1 MSSEKRAVRDQDVAI
16 IGMSCRFP
24 GADNADDF
32 WQNLRQGVYSVSHF
46 SDEELLAAGI
56 SAETLREPNYVKAN
70 GIIRDADKFDAG
82 FFGFSA
88 RDAVM
93 MDPQHRIF
101 LECTWEALENAG
113 YDVSRYPGV
122 VGVYAGAGM
131 NTYLIRNVVPQLT
144 GLEALEQFQLMIASD
159 KDYIATRVSF
169 KLNLTG
175 PSVNVQTSCSTS
187 LVAVHLACQ
196 SLFAG
201 ENDIAIAGGIA
212 VRPALVSGYAYREGM
227 IYSPDGYCR
236 AFDARAGGTVNGN
249 GVGVLV
255 LKKLSQALADGD
267 TIHAVLRGTA
277 INNDGASKR
286 SYSAPSAEGQAG
298 AIATAI
304 RRAGI
309 SAEDI
314 SYVEAHGTGTIMG
327 DPIEINGLTL
337 AFRETT
343 KKNGY
348 CAIGSVK
355 TNVGHTDVAAG
366 MAGLIKTVQMLK
378 HREIAPSLHFE
389 KPNPNIDF
397 ASTPFYVN
405 THLKEWD
412 TQRLPRRAG
421 VSSFGVGGTNAH
433 AVVEEAPLLEP
444 TSDSRPF
451 QLLVLSARSENALQN
466 AIHNLETYLAERYE
480 GRLADASYTL
490 QVGRQAFAHRAI
502 SVVADGAFAGGTE
515 WLRGQAPQAAARPL
529 VFMFSGQGSQYVNMG
544 RGLYEAEPVFREALD
559 RCAETLLPIL
569 KLDLRHLFYP
579 EAGQEEAA
587 AEQLTQTSI
596 TQPALFSIEY
606 ALSQLW
612 MSWGLRPQAMIGH
625 SIGEY
630 VAACLAGVM
639 SLEDALR
646 VVAERGRLM
655 HLQPRGAMLAITQT
669 EEDVQALL
677 AAQERRFDI
686 SVINGVS
693 AIVVSGSVEDIAALE
708 ADLTARDI
716 VARRLQTSHA
726 FHSFM
731 MEEAVAP
738 FVELLSSIPLKA
750 PTLPYLSNVTGTW
763 ITDAEATDPAY
774 YGRHLRQAVRFAQ
787 NVAQTLET
795 LPHAI
800 LLEVGPGQTLA
811 SLSRRHPAAAGAAVM
826 ASTRHP
832 NDQRADQ
839 AFALT
844 TLGQLWM
851 AGADIDWQAFY
862 AGERRRRVPLPT
874 YPFERQRYWIDERA
888 FLSSGQPADFAGIE
902 SAVAQSTNGAHA
914 STAPAAETPESF
926 ILAIWQQILGLPNI
940 GLHDNFFDLGGNSLV
955 AASLLAQIHKATGIR
970 IPLVRFFQA
979 PNPAALIRLLQNEGW
994 QHQAA
999 AQAASSNGAHA
1010 NGAARPAGPV
1020 DISMIPIIE
1029 GDPARRPFF
1038 WTHGTDF
1045 ANFARLMDREQPF
1058 YVMPPPG
1065 LDGKHPVYTRAEDI
1079 VAYHIDQM
1087 KRVQPVGPYIVGGYC
1102 LGGHLA
1108 LNIATEM
1115 LRRGD
1120 EVGLVVL
1127 VDVLAP
1133 DYEKLARTKRRNYAE
1148 RFVYHLRYGQLPAR
1162 AIGKIREVVNR
1173 QRTNMFGDEELR
1185 LLQQL
1190 DDIQQKAFEFRIPEG
1205 YPGRVIAFTCSVYNE
1220 RKPADSAQR
1229 WARLAPNGVTHHV
1242 IPGDHATMMREPNI
1256 DQLVVILNE
1265 ALREASTAPASG
1277 G

>member
-1 MSSEKRAVRDQDVAI
+1 M
-16 IGMSCRFP
+16 
-24 GADNADDF
+24 
-32 WQNLRQGVYSVSHF
+32 
-46 SDEELLAAGI
+46 
-56 SAETLREPNYVKAN
+56 
-70 GIIRDADKFDAG
+70 
-82 FFGFSA
+82 
-88 RDAVM
+88 
-93 MDPQHRIF
+93 
-101 LECTWEALENAG
+101 
-113 YDVSRYPGV
+113 
-122 VGVYAGAGM
+122 
-131 NTYLIRNVVPQLT
+131 
-144 GLEALEQFQLMIASD
+144 
-159 KDYIATRVSF
+159 
-169 KLNLTG
+169 
-175 PSVNVQTSCSTS
+175 
-187 LVAVHLACQ
+187 
-196 SLFAG
+196 
-201 ENDIAIAGGIA
+201 
-212 VRPALVSGYAYREGM
+212 
-227 IYSPDGYCR
+227 
-236 AFDARAGGTVNGN
+236 
-249 GVGVLV
+249 
-255 LKKLSQALADGD
+255 
-267 TIHAVLRGTA
+267 
-277 INNDGASKR
+277 
-286 SYSAPSAEGQAG
+286 
-298 AIATAI
+298 
-304 RRAGI
+304 
-309 SAEDI
+309 
-314 SYVEAHGTGTIMG
+314 
-327 DPIEINGLTL
+327 
-337 AFRETT
+337 
-343 KKNGY
+343 
-348 CAIGSVK
+348 
-355 TNVGHTDVAAG
+355 
-366 MAGLIKTVQMLK
+366 
-378 HREIAPSLHFE
+378 
-389 KPNPNIDF
+389 
-397 ASTPFYVN
+397 
-405 THLKEWD
+405 
-412 TQRLPRRAG
+412 
-421 VSSFGVGGTNAH
+421 GGTNAH

-466 AIHNLETYLAERYE
+466 AINNLETYLAERYE

-502 SVVADGAFAGGTE
+502 SVVADGAFAGGAE

-579 EAGQEEAA
+579 EASQEEAA

-811 SLSRRHPAAAGAAVM
+811 SLSRRHPAAAGTAVM

-1010 NGAARPAGPV
+1010 TNGAARPAGPV

-1065 LDGKHPVYTRAEDI
+1065 LDGKHPVYARAEDI